1 MFSIFRSQSAML
13 PLKQVW
19 ELADDELREAI
30 LRASRQL
37 DQQLYLDPQQKG
49 EAREGN
55 VRIAFQE
62 PLAVLFE
69 VDEAKKMV
77 RILRAWAYQVGV
89 DKRKPLD

>member
-13 PLKQVW
+13 PLKQTW
-19 ELADDELREAI
+19 EHADDELREAI
-30 LRASRQL
+30 LQASRQL
-37 DQQLYLDPQQKG
+37 DQQLHVNPQEKG

-69 VDEAKKMV
+69 VDQEKKLV

-89 DKRKPLD
+89 NKRRPLE

>member
-19 ELADDELREAI
+19 ELADDDLREAI
-30 LRASRQL
+30 LRASRKL
-37 DQQLYLDPQQKG
+37 DQQLHTEPQEKG

-69 VDEAKKMV
+69 VDEAKKLV
-77 RILRAWAYQVGV
+77 RILRAWTYQVGAH
-89 DKRKPLD
+89 KRKPLE